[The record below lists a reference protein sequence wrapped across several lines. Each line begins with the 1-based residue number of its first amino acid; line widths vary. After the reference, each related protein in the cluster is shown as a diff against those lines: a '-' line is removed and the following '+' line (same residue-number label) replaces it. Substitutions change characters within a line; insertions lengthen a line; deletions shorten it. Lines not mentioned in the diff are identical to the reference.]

1 MIKLLRGLG
10 SLIVIGALLVGVPI
24 ALVTIAGNPLPSPEQ
39 WQAIFTLTPDYGWVI
54 TTTKVLPLLC
64 WIAWAAFA
72 GPLLVEIFAGI
83 AGRPTRKRVGVFRGQ
98 QRVAASL
105 VAAVAVMLTGFG
117 AIGTTTP
124 AAAAD
129 FSQSVS
135 VSTVAT
141 APAQSSP
148 APSIATTTPETA
160 APIAAESPAPAF
172 VYTTVSHAVV
182 RGDTLWDLAENYY
195 GDGRRY
201 PEIFEA
207 NRGVVQSDGRALSD
221 PDLIITGW
229 TLAVPNVQVEQ
240 APPSPAPELPPS
252 GTDDSTSSDSLDEGT
267 DTGADAGGAGADS
280 AGGAGGAGAGAGAG
294 AGSQSDSSASD
305 TSASTEEASTSNTD
319 VNEADDAESLIPLA
333 TAGGAVGL
341 LLAGL
346 LAAIGTRRL
355 RQRRQRAAGERIA
368 MPEQAAADLELE
380 MRLVENPI
388 GVEDIDNALRG
399 LQEWAENTGSVLPEL
414 LAVRLADDEIAV
426 YLTQPADLPEPFEPA
441 HPDRTAW
448 VVRPGRATPPTRPTV
463 SPYPALTT
471 IGTDD
476 AGGVL
481 LLDLEQIGSLNVV
494 GDAETARGV
503 LTAIAVEL
511 AVNPWSDQI
520 QVTLVGMPHGLAH
533 EIGTFRI
540 QHVDDVPALLRNLRA
555 DMDDRR
561 AALDS
566 YGVDDVHQARV
577 RATEMESWAPHIV
590 ILGEEPAEHLRAEL
604 AELVARM
611 PRLGI
616 ATVASGDAI
625 AAGSTVVITDRT
637 TAEYRSGGQL
647 PPLPFHPQIL
657 AGEELELIQNLFDTT
672 TRESIP
678 ADLPIENH
686 IDERPPL
693 EEQTAAPEATE
704 TAGEL
709 AEETETPV
717 AEIPTVNTPA
727 EEVAVGSVDETAV
740 EPDLSSE
747 EPASGSASSDV
758 DDAASLPEPDAA
770 TAVDSTSSVSVEP
783 ATEGLD
789 PAATVQAPEWP
800 APYVRLLG
808 TIDVLNV
815 ADADSLPG
823 RGVEMMAYLLLHN
836 GQVPGAQLQ
845 KAFWPDKYE
854 PSNNN
859 ARQLAKHLRNALGS
873 DPEGHK
879 LLPEG
884 RNDVGFRIHP
894 AIRSDWD
901 DFRELIGPD
910 LKVTPNEDL
919 IAAIRLVRGQPLTP
933 ARNRR
938 GWWVWRSLL
947 EEQMIAAVLDAA
959 DELAHRALRHGE
971 IDQAR
976 FAARIAQSA
985 DPLNEAGWRLELEAA
1000 MRAGS
1005 ATEFSRVVDELYARP
1020 GGGDPDYEL
1029 DEATQRL
1036 IDAAQTKLAGT
1047 R

>member
-1 MIKLLRGLG
+1 MTKLLRGLG
-10 SLIVIGALLVGVPI
+10 ALIVIVALLVGVPV
-24 ALVTIAGNPLPSPEQ
+24 ALVTIAGNPLPSLDQ
-39 WQAIFTLTPDYGWVI
+39 WQAIFTFTPDYGYVI
-54 TTTKVLPLLC
+54 LTTKILPLLC

-72 GPLLVEIFAGI
+72 GPLLVEVFAGI
-83 AGRPTRKRVGVFRGQ
+83 AGRQTRKRVVVFRGQ

-117 AIGTTTP
+117 AIGSSAP
-124 AAAAD
+124 AMAAEMSYSAPVA
-129 FSQSVS
+129 SSSTNPAPLVESVAPIEAPAPVQAEAPAPVIS
-135 VSTVAT
+135 YATVA
-141 APAQSSP
+141 
-148 APSIATTTPETA
+148 
-160 APIAAESPAPAF
+160 
-172 VYTTVSHAVV
+172 HAVV
-182 RGDTLWDLAENYY
+182 RGDTLWDLAASYY
-195 GDGRRY
+195 GDGQRY

-207 NRGVVQSDGRALSD
+207 NSGVVQADGRALSD
-221 PDLIITGW
+221 PNLIITGW
-229 TLAVPNVQVEQ
+229 TLAIPNVQVEE
-240 APPSPAPELPPS
+240 APSAPAPEPPAPDTE
-252 GTDDSTSSDSLDEGT
+252 TDGSSL
-267 DTGADAGGAGADS
+267 GAIDDGAGADG
-280 AGGAGGAGAGAGAG
+280 GGAGGSGGAAGTGSGG
-294 AGSQSDSSASD
+294 AGSGSTESDLSGNA
-305 TSASTEEASTSNTD
+305 ASTEQQIVDEAGGVD
-319 VNEADDAESLIPLA
+319 EAAEADYSIPLV

-346 LAAIGTRRL
+346 LAALGTRRL
-355 RQRRQRAAGERIA
+355 RQRRQRATGERIA

-380 MRLVENPI
+380 LRLVENPI

-399 LQEWAENTGSVLPEL
+399 LQEWAEDSGSLLPEL

-426 YLTQPADLPEPFEPA
+426 YLTEPADLPAPFEAA

-448 VVRPGRATPPTRPTV
+448 IVRPGRAVPPSRPTV

-511 AVNPWSDQI
+511 AVNPWSEQI
-520 QVTLVGMPHGLAH
+520 QVTLVGMPHGLAR
-533 EIGTFRI
+533 EIGTFRV
-540 QHVDDVPALLRNLRA
+540 QHVDDVPALIRNLRA
-555 DMDDRR
+555 DMEDRR

-577 RATEMESWAPHIV
+577 RATDLESWAPHIV
-590 ILGEEPAEHLRAEL
+590 ILGEEPAEAQRAEL
-604 AELVARM
+604 TELVAHM

-616 ATVASGDAI
+616 ATVSSGDAI

-672 TRESIP
+672 NQQPHP
-678 ADLPIENH
+678 ADLPTENYV
-686 IDERPPL
+686 DEREL
-693 EEQTAAPEATE
+693 EDSPSASTE
-704 TAGEL
+704 TIAD
-709 AEETETPV
+709 T
-717 AEIPTVNTPA
+717 
-727 EEVAVGSVDETAV
+727 EEVAVPADE
-740 EPDLSSE
+740 P
-747 EPASGSASSDV
+747 SAAL
-758 DDAASLPEPDAA
+758 DDIADEPDAPLEVEHEH
-770 TAVDSTSSVSVEP
+770 TSTVEQTNAVVGEAPLASAEAPADAEP
-783 ATEGLD
+783 APVDEVPTSTDEYSEVL
-789 PAATVQAPEWP
+789 PTVTVRAPEWP

-808 TIDVLNV
+808 TIDVLHV
-815 ADADSLPG
+815 ATPLPG

-836 GQVPGAQLQ
+836 GRVPGAQLQ

-854 PSNNN
+854 PKNNH

-873 DPEGHK
+873 DPNGHL

-884 RNDVGFRIHP
+884 RNNVGFLIHP
-894 AIRSDWD
+894 EIRSDWD

-933 ARNRR
+933 ASTRR
-938 GWWVWRSLL
+938 GWWVWRSVL

-1005 ATEFSRVVDELYARP
+1005 AAEFARVVDELYARP

-1029 DEATQRL
+1029 DEATQIL
-1036 IDAAQTKLAGT
+1036 IDSAQIKLTGS

>member
-64 WIAWAAFA
+64 WIAWVAFA
-72 GPLLVEIFAGI
+72 GPLLIEIFAGL

-105 VAAVAVMLTGFG
+105 VATVAVMLTGFG
-117 AIGTTTP
+117 AIGSATP
-124 AAAAD
+124 AVAAD
-129 FSQSVS
+129 FSQST
-135 VSTVAT
+135 TVTTAAAAPLQT
-141 APAQSSP
+141 APATS
-148 APSIATTTPETA
+148 AAATPEAA
-160 APIAAESPAPAF
+160 APIAVEAAAPVI
-172 VYTTVSHAVV
+172 VYATVSHAVV
-182 RGDTLWDLAENYY
+182 QGDTLWDLAVQYY
-195 GDGRRY
+195 GDGQRY
-201 PEIFEA
+201 PEIFEV
-207 NRGVVQSDGRALSD
+207 NRGVAQADGRALSD

-229 TLAVPNVQVEQ
+229 TLAVPNVQIEE
-240 APPSPAPELPPS
+240 APPAPAPEPPAPD
-252 GTDDSTSSDSLDEGT
+252 TDDAPSPDSIDEGAGS
-267 DTGADAGGAGADS
+267 GAGSGGAGGFD
-280 AGGAGGAGAGAGAG
+280 GGAGGAGAGGA
-294 AGSQSDSSASD
+294 ADAQSGSSTSNSSD
-305 TSASTEEASTSNTD
+305 TSSSVENESSVVESDINETD
-319 VNEADDAESLIPLA
+319 EADFSIPLV

-346 LAAIGTRRL
+346 LAALGTRRL

-380 MRLVENPI
+380 LRLVENPI
-388 GVEDIDNALRG
+388 GVEDIDNALRS
-399 LQEWAENTGSVLPEL
+399 LQEWAENTGAVLPEL

-448 VVRPGRATPPTRPTV
+448 LVRPGRATPPTRPTV

-533 EIGTFRI
+533 EIGTFRV

-590 ILGEEPAEHLRAEL
+590 ILGEEPADHLRSEL
-604 AELVARM
+604 AELVAHM

-672 TRESIP
+672 THEPLP
-678 ADLPIENH
+678 ADLHTENH
-686 IDERPPL
+686 IDERHVSEKSAAV
-693 EEQTAAPEATE
+693 EESEAVEVVDGFVARDADDDSEHAVDHLVAEPGAEAAAPAPEADVE
-704 TAGEL
+704 ATAPAVE
-709 AEETETPV
+709 AVEAVEVDEADEVDEV
-717 AEIPTVNTPA
+717 AEVA
-727 EEVAVGSVDETAV
+727 EV
-740 EPDLSSE
+740 
-747 EPASGSASSDV
+747 
-758 DDAASLPEPDAA
+758 DAADAEVGEGSPSA
-770 TAVDSTSSVSVEP
+770 T
-783 ATEGLD
+783 
-789 PAATVQAPEWP
+789 ATVQAPEWP
-800 APYVRLLG
+800 APYVRVLG

-815 ADADSLPG
+815 ADPDGLPG

-836 GQVPGAQLQ
+836 GQVPGAQLH
-845 KAFWPDKYE
+845 KAFWPDKND
-854 PSNNN
+854 PTSNN

-873 DPEGHK
+873 DPSGHK

-910 LKVTPNEDL
+910 LKTTPNEDL
-919 IAAIRLVRGQPLTP
+919 VAAIRLVRGQPLTP
-933 ARNRR
+933 ARSRR
-938 GWWVWRSLL
+938 GWWVWRSVL

-1029 DEATQRL
+1029 DEATQQL